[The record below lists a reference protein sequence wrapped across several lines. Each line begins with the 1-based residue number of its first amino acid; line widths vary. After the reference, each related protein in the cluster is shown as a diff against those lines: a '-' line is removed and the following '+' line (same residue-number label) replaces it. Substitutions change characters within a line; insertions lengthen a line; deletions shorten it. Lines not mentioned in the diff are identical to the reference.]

1 MATDKKSFILYSDSQ
16 GLINQLPDDVAG
28 RLFKHIYSYVNDEN
42 PISEEL
48 LLNIAFEP
56 IKMQFKRDLK
66 KWEESKDAKSINGK
80 MGNLKRYNLDLYD
93 LVSQNKMTLEEAE
106 NVAKSRKASQGD
118 SKQSQSVANVAVN
131 DNVNVNVNVNDN
143 VIKENINTPL
153 AFSFY
158 SSLIDYGFNKDL
170 VSEWLKVRKNKKLTN
185 TKTAF
190 NNFIKEV
197 EKTKQD
203 KNKIIEECIV
213 KSWGGFKAEW
223 VNETKNTDVKKVFN
237 YNDVRGRLS

>member
-1 MATDKKSFILYSDSQ
+1 MAQDKKSFILYSDSQ

-28 RLFKHIYSYVNDEN
+28 RLLKHIYAYVNDEN
-42 PISEEL
+42 PITDEL

-66 KWEESKDAKSINGK
+66 KWEETKDSKSINGK
-80 MGNLKRYNLDLYD
+80 MGNLKRYNTDLYD
-93 LVSQNKMTLEEAE
+93 LVSQDKMTLEDAE

-131 DNVNVNVNVNDN
+131 DNDNVNVNDN

-197 EKTKQD
+197 EKTKSD
-203 KNKIIEECIV
+203 KNKVLEECVV
-213 KSWGGFKAEW
+213 KSWGGFKSEW
-223 VNETKNTDVKKVFN
+223 FNKETAQNKLPK
-237 YNDVRGRLS
+237 RILS